1 MIHTLTMPK
10 WGLSMTEG
18 RVDVWLKQPGDP
30 VEKGEEVLDVETD
43 KISSSVE
50 APFSGVLRRVLAQS
64 DETLPVGA
72 LLAIVVEG
80 EASEAEIDGVIEA
93 FQAGFVSSA
102 AEAEASGPSAQK
114 VEVGGRL
121 LRYLDLGE
129 GGTPLVLVHGF
140 GGDLNNWLFNHPV
153 LAAERRVIALDL
165 PGHGESGKYLQTGE
179 LEELSQ
185 AVLALL
191 DYLKVDRVHLAGH
204 SMGGLVSLNLARVAP
219 QRVASLTLIASA
231 GLGTQINSD
240 YLQGFIDASNR
251 NALKPQLVQLF
262 SDPALVTRQMLEDM
276 LKFKRLEG
284 VEQAL
289 RQITGALFSGG
300 RQLVDLRNVVGQ
312 QPSLVIWGSEDA
324 IIPASHA
331 QGLEA
336 QVEILPGQGHMVQLE
351 AAERR
356 LLGID
361 MHDEVLA
368 GCCQFIDLVSDPQ
381 CPRRFADGV
390 TDFRGFSEFVPV
402 DDGGADSAFA

>member
-18 RVDVWLKQPGDP
+18 RIDIWLKQPGDR
-30 VEKGEEVLDVETD
+30 VEKGEAVLDVETD

-50 APFSGVLRRVLAQS
+50 APFSGVLRRVLALS

-72 LLAIVVEG
+72 LLGVVVEG
-80 EASEAEIDGVIEA
+80 EASDAEIDAVIEG
-93 FQAGFVSSA
+93 FQAGFVSNA
-102 AEAEASGPSAQK
+102 AEAETAGPSAQK

-140 GGDLNNWLFNHPV
+140 GGDLNNWLFNQPA

-165 PGHGESGKYLQTGE
+165 PGHGESGKTLSSGE
-179 LEELSQ
+179 AAELSE
-185 AVLALL
+185 AVLGLL
-191 DYLKVDRVHLAGH
+191 DHLQLDRVHLAGH
-204 SMGGLVSLNLARVAP
+204 SMGGLVALTVAEQAPARV
-219 QRVASLTLIASA
+219 VSLTLIASA
-231 GLGTQINSD
+231 GLGADINGD
-240 YLQGFIDASNR
+240 YLQGFADANNR

-284 VEQAL
+284 VDQAL
-289 RQITGALFSGG
+289 RQLNGALFDGG
-300 RQLVDLRNVVGQ
+300 RQKVDVRHVVGR
-312 QPSLVIWGSEDA
+312 QPSLVIWGSDDA
-324 IIPASHA
+324 IIPANHA

-351 AAERR
+351 AAEQVNQ
-356 LLGID
+356 L
-361 MHDEVLA
+361 MLA
-368 GCCQFIDLVSDPQ
+368 FLK
-381 CPRRFADGV
+381 RH
-390 TDFRGFSEFVPV
+390 
-402 DDGGADSAFA
+402 

>member
-18 RVDVWLKQPGDP
+18 RIDIWLKQPGDR
-30 VEKGEEVLDVETD
+30 VEKGEAVLDVETD

-50 APFSGVLRRVLAQS
+50 APFSGVLRRVLALS

-72 LLAIVVEG
+72 LLGVVVEG
-80 EASEAEIDGVIEA
+80 EASDAEIDAVIEG
-93 FQAGFVSSA
+93 FQAGFVSNA
-102 AEAEASGPSAQK
+102 AEAETAGPSAQK

-140 GGDLNNWLFNHPV
+140 GGDLNNWLFNQPA

-165 PGHGESGKYLQTGE
+165 PGHGESGKTLRSGE
-179 LEELSQ
+179 AAELSE
-185 AVLALL
+185 AVLGLL
-191 DYLKVDRVHLAGH
+191 DHLQLDRVHLAGH
-204 SMGGLVSLNLARVAP
+204 SMGGLVALTVAEQASARV
-219 QRVASLTLIASA
+219 VSLTLIASA
-231 GLGTQINSD
+231 GLGADINGD
-240 YLQGFIDASNR
+240 YLQGFADANNR

-284 VEQAL
+284 VDQAL
-289 RQITGALFSGG
+289 RQLNGALFDGG
-300 RQLVDLRNVVGQ
+300 RQKVDVRHVVGR
-312 QPSLVIWGSEDA
+312 QPSLVIWGSDDA
-324 IIPASHA
+324 IIPANHA

-351 AAERR
+351 AAEQVNQ
-356 LLGID
+356 L
-361 MHDEVLA
+361 MLA
-368 GCCQFIDLVSDPQ
+368 FLK
-381 CPRRFADGV
+381 RH
-390 TDFRGFSEFVPV
+390 
-402 DDGGADSAFA
+402 

>member
-18 RVDVWLKQPGDP
+18 RIDAWLKQPGDR

-50 APFSGVLRRVLAQS
+50 APFSGVLRRVLALS

-72 LLAIVVEG
+72 LLGIVVEG
-80 EASEAEIDGVIEA
+80 EASEAQIDAVIDS
-93 FQAGFVSSA
+93 FNAGFVSSR
-102 AEAEASGPSAQK
+102 AEAEATGPSAQK
-114 VEVGGRL
+114 IEVGGRL

-129 GGTPLVLVHGF
+129 GATPLLLVHGF
-140 GGDLNNWLFNHPV
+140 GGDLNNWLFNQPA

-165 PGHGESGKYLQTGE
+165 PGHGESGKALQTGDA
-179 LEELSQ
+179 EELSQ

-191 DYLKVDRVHLAGH
+191 DHLRLDRVHLAGH
-204 SMGGLVSLNLARVAP
+204 SMGGLVSLTVARQAP
-219 QRVASLTLIASA
+219 ARVASLTLIASA
-231 GLGTQINSD
+231 GLGAAINDD
-240 YLQGFIDASNR
+240 YLHGFTEANNR

-284 VEQAL
+284 VDQAL
-289 RQITGALFSGG
+289 KQLNAQLFEGG
-300 RQLVDLRNVVGQ
+300 RQRLDLRNVVGQ
-312 QPSLVIWGSEDA
+312 QPSLVIWGSDDA
-324 IIPASHA
+324 IIPADHA

-351 AAERR
+351 AAEQVNQ
-356 LLGID
+356 LIATFLKS
-361 MHDEVLA
+361 
-368 GCCQFIDLVSDPQ
+368 QP
-381 CPRRFADGV
+381 
-390 TDFRGFSEFVPV
+390 
-402 DDGGADSAFA
+402 